1 MAKIKQDDMDVVKYT
16 KRDLAHF
23 DENAVSVILDIILR
37 KKKEPEVAKKQK
49 IIPDLNMNVVKKV
62 NDGGR
67 WFTYCNLFC
76 CKDVVPDYL
85 IGTELYGEQFRLFLN
100 AIQGL
105 SMKDLFMYV
114 LKKEY
119 MDIGPK
125 QSVFRDLFGDRSIK
139 RT

>member
-1 MAKIKQDDMDVVKYT
+1 MMMELGKRITVLKQGNMDD
-16 KRDLAHF
+16 L
-23 DENAVSVILDIILR
+23 E
-37 KKKEPEVAKKQK
+37 
-49 IIPDLNMNVVKKV
+49 
-62 NDGGR
+62 DGGR

-85 IGTELYGEQFRLFLN
+85 IGTESYGEQFRLFLN

-125 QSVFRDLFGDRSIK
+125 QLVFRDLFGDRAIK